1 MKEIKKQS
9 YFEEP
14 KLDIIELCEKD
25 IISTSGDPKKEV
37 PQEGEFISANVNRKS
52 L

>member
-1 MKEIKKQS
+1 MEKIEKQS

-14 KLDIIELCEKD
+14 KLDIIELCEND
-25 IISTSGDPKKEV
+25 IIATSGDPKKEV
-37 PQEGEFISANVNRKS
+37 PQEGEFVSANINRKS